1 MTDHTTKIPSHIRAE
16 RSGNGLAWRLSCDR
30 CVQERV
36 VPSLDHCRA
45 VAFVED
51 HSHCGDPK

>member
-1 MTDHTTKIPSHIRAE
+1 MKILDIPKHIYVTRP
-16 RSGNGLAWRLSCDR
+16 GNGLAWSLSCDR